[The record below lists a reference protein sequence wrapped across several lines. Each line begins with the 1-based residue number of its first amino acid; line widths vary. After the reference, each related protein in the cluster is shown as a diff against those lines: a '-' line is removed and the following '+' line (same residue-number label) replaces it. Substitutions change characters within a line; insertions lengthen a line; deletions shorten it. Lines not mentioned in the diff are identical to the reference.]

1 MRRTVFYLL
10 ALSSLLGGQ
19 LVPRQFALSKA
30 LVDSNASY
38 YGDSTSYSG
47 LAGNSII
54 DIYATG
60 DSLLFFGS
68 NRGLTLTGD
77 RGRTFRSY
85 VAEEVNLPR
94 GGISALAVDDSVIVV
109 AGIMDSLVAGEYN
122 AMGTGIAYSLD
133 SGDTWTY
140 LPQPREDPADTST
153 FMVATLGDSIVRR
166 LRITTAIS
174 NTTYD
179 LAYAR
184 GVIWAASW
192 AGGLRKYDL
201 DSLKWSVVFLPQ
213 DGDTTLSCS
222 DIPAGYELNPLD
234 PKDGGNHN
242 HKGFSV
248 IAYDSLVW
256 VGTVAGIN
264 KGIIDDAG
272 CIAWT
277 HYTSRW
283 NQLSANWV
291 VGLHHQV
298 TASVERIWAAAW
310 RAESAGEE
318 RGVSYTEDGGR
329 TWNTTLLG
337 EKANNI
343 TSFGD
348 DIYVST
354 ENGLFKSEDGSN
366 WAPFLG
372 AVDSITGEQIWADEV
387 YGCLIDSRDSTLW
400 IGTPDGLAHT
410 GNQGIKWRVERSFVS
425 TGTTGEARFYA
436 YPNPFYRSFHNVL
449 RGTGHVRFQYHITA
463 SETGRTA
470 VVDIYDFAMNPVKSL
485 IPRQHGS
492 AGDFSQVWDG
502 RNEAGFEVANGVYYC
517 RLALGSSDY
526 WTKVI
531 VIK

>member
-1 MRRTVFYLL
+1 MRRAL
-10 ALSSLLGGQ
+10 ALCLLGALCVQ
-19 LVPRQFALSKA
+19 AQVIPRQFALPKA
-30 LVDSNASY
+30 LIDSNASY
-38 YGDSTSYSG
+38 YGDSTSYAG

-68 NRGLTLTGD
+68 NRGLTLTAN
-77 RGRTFRSY
+77 RGLTFRSY
-85 VAEEVNLPR
+85 VADEVNLPR
-94 GGISALAVDDSVIVV
+94 AGVSALAVDDSTVAV
-109 AGIMDSLVAGEYN
+109 AGITDTLIAGEYN

-133 SGDTWTY
+133 FGHTWTY
-140 LPQPREDPADTST
+140 LPQPQDPVDSDT
-153 FMVATLGDSIVRR
+153 FLVATLGDSTVRR
-166 LRITTAIS
+166 LAVTTAIF

-184 GVIWAASW
+184 GLIWAASW
-192 AGGLRKYDL
+192 AGGLRMYDL
-201 DSLKWSVVFLPQ
+201 ATGQWSVALLPR
-213 DGDTTLSCS
+213 DRDTTLSCS

-242 HKGFSV
+242 HKAFSV

-283 NQLSANWV
+283 NQLSGNWV
-291 VGLHHQV
+291 VALHHQV
-298 TASVERIWAAAW
+298 ASGVERIWAATW
-310 RAESAGEE
+310 NAEDPQEQ

-329 TWNTTLLG
+329 TWQTTLRG

-343 TSFGD
+343 TSFGG

-354 ENGLFKSEDGSN
+354 ENGLFKSEDSRN
-366 WAPFLG
+366 WAPFMG
-372 AVDSITGEQIWADEV
+372 AVDSITGEQIWAAEV
-387 YGCLIDSRDSTLW
+387 YGCFIDSRDSTLW

-410 GNQGIKWRVERSFVS
+410 GNQGITWGINRSFIS
-425 TGTTGEARFYA
+425 TATTGEVRFYA
-436 YPNPFYRSFHNVL
+436 YPNPFYLSVHNVL
-449 RGTGHVRFQYHITA
+449 RGAGHVRFQYHINA
-463 SETGRTA
+463 AETGRTA
-470 VVDIYDFAMNPVKSL
+470 VVDIYDFAMNPVKNL
-485 IPRQHGS
+485 TPRQHGS

-502 RNEAGFEVANGVYYC
+502 RNEAGIEVANGVYYC

>member
-1 MRRTVFYLL
+1 V
-10 ALSSLLGGQ
+10 
-19 LVPRQFALSKA
+19 
-30 LVDSNASY
+30 
-38 YGDSTSYSG
+38 
-47 LAGNSII
+47 
-54 DIYATG
+54 
-60 DSLLFFGS
+60 GS
-68 NRGLTLTGD
+68 D
-77 RGRTFRSY
+77 TF
-85 VAEEVNLPR
+85 L
-94 GGISALAVDDSVIVV
+94 
-109 AGIMDSLVAGEYN
+109 
-122 AMGTGIAYSLD
+122 
-133 SGDTWTY
+133 
-140 LPQPREDPADTST
+140 
-153 FMVATLGDSIVRR
+153 VATLGDSTVRR
-166 LRITTAIS
+166 LAVTTAIF

-184 GVIWAASW
+184 GAIWAASW

-201 DSLKWSVVFLPQ
+201 EEGNWSVVFLPQ
-213 DGDTTLSCS
+213 DGDTTLSCT
-222 DIPAGYELNPLD
+222 DVPAGYVLNPLD

-264 KGIIDDAG
+264 KGIINDNG

-277 HYTSRW
+277 HYTNRW
-283 NQLSANWV
+283 NQLSADWV

-298 TASVERIWAAAW
+298 SAGVDRIWAAAW
-310 RAESAGEE
+310 RAEGAEEE
-318 RGVSYTEDGGR
+318 RGVSYTVDGGR
-329 TWNTTLLG
+329 TWETTLLG

-343 TSFGD
+343 TSFGE

-354 ENGLFKSEDGSN
+354 ENGLFKSEDGRN

-372 AVDSITGEQIWADEV
+372 AVDSITGEQIWAEEV
-387 YGCLIDSRDSTLW
+387 YGSLIDGRDSTLW

-410 GNQGIKWRVERSFVS
+410 GSQGIKWRVDRSFVS
-425 TGTTGEARFYA
+425 TSATGEARFYA
-436 YPNPFYRSFHNVL
+436 YPNPFYLSVHNVL
-449 RGTGHVRFQYHITA
+449 RGAGHVRFQYHITA
-463 SETGRTA
+463 SEEGRTA
-470 VVDIYDFAMNPVKSL
+470 VVDIYDFAMNPVKNL
-485 IPRQHGS
+485 TPRLHGS

>member
-1 MRRTVFYLL
+1 MRRAL
-10 ALSSLLGGQ
+10 ALWLLGAVWVQ
-19 LVPRQFALSKA
+19 AQVIPRHFTLSKA
-30 LVDSNASY
+30 LVDSNTSY

-54 DIYATG
+54 DIFATG

-68 NRGLTLTGD
+68 NRGLTLTAD

-85 VAEEVNLPR
+85 VADEVDLPR
-94 GGISALAVDDSVIVV
+94 GGISALAVDDSTVVV
-109 AGIMDSLVAGEYN
+109 AGIMDTLIAGEYN

-133 SGDTWTY
+133 FGDTWSY
-140 LPQPREDPADTST
+140 LPQPQDPVGSDT
-153 FMVATLGDSIVRR
+153 FLVATLGDSTVRR
-166 LRITTAIS
+166 LAVTTAIF

-192 AGGLRKYDL
+192 AGGLRQYDL
-201 DSLKWSVVFLPQ
+201 EEGSWSVVLLPQ
-213 DGDTTLSCS
+213 DEDTTLSCT
-222 DIPAGYELNPLD
+222 DVPAGYEFNPLD
-234 PKDGGNHN
+234 PGDGGNHN

-264 KGIIDDAG
+264 KGIIDEAG

-283 NQLSANWV
+283 NQLSGNWV
-291 VGLHHQV
+291 VGLHHQE
-298 TASVERIWAAAW
+298 AAGVERIWAATW
-310 RAESAGEE
+310 NAEGQQEQ
-318 RGVSYTEDGGR
+318 RGVRYSKDGGR
-329 TWNTTLLG
+329 TWKTTLLG

-343 TSFGD
+343 TSFGG

-354 ENGLFKSEDGSN
+354 ENGLFKSEDGRS
-366 WAPFLG
+366 WALFQS
-372 AVDSITGEQIWADEV
+372 AEDAITGEQVWTEQV
-387 YGCLIDSRDSTLW
+387 YGSLVDSRDTTLW

-410 GNQGIKWRVERSFVS
+410 GDQGITWRVDRSFVS
-425 TGTTGEARFYA
+425 TGAGDEDRFYA
-436 YPNPFYRSFHNVL
+436 YPNPFYLSVHNVL
-449 RGTGHVRFQYHITA
+449 RGAGHVRFQYHITA
-463 SETGRTA
+463 SEAGRTA
-470 VVDIYDFAMNPVKSL
+470 GLDIYDFAMNPVKSL
-485 IPRQHGS
+485 APRQHDS